1 MGVEKKRVA
10 VKGRV
15 KKKGAGVAGEGR
27 GVVAGRGSGG
37 ARVSEDARVSGG
49 GRKVVSAV
57 GDEVDGAEGVKAA
70 PEPGRGAVCEVV
82 ADTQRPGEGGGEPEG
97 DSGGAA
103 AAARENGN
111 AAAAALD
118 NGGSPAESAAGDGGR
133 PGAGDDRGVDAART
147 GRREKVERRHRAEF
161 EWMLTRH
168 VDNSLWLRSRAPLL
182 MALSD
187 LAMFEDSSDSVR
199 FRAMEKV
206 EELLEKA
213 EDEKRRDTTGN
224 VSEGLEASV
233 RRLES
238 ALRRGAR
245 DRDY

>member
-1 MGVEKKRVA
+1 MRSPARARTRMRIGGDIMCDKKKSAAVKKR
-10 VKGRV
+10 
-15 KKKGAGVAGEGR
+15 GA
-27 GVVAGRGSGG
+27 VVANRGHAAG
-37 ARVSEDARVSGG
+37 AARVSGG
-49 GRKVVSAV
+49 ARATAAGKRKVVSPAADAREGAGVEKVSPVSGARAALENVADKQATGV
-57 GDEVDGAEGVKAA
+57 GGGASEGAASNAAAGAA
-70 PEPGRGAVCEVV
+70 PAR
-82 ADTQRPGEGGGEPEG
+82 
-97 DSGGAA
+97 GAA
-103 AAARENGN
+103 AARA
-111 AAAAALD
+111 
-118 NGGSPAESAAGDGGR
+118 
-133 PGAGDDRGVDAART
+133 GAGK
-147 GRREKVERRHRAEF
+147 REKVERRHRAEF
-161 EWMLTRH
+161 EGMLGRH

-213 EDEKRRDTTGN
+213 EDEKRRETTGN
-224 VSEGLEASV
+224 MSEGLEASV